1 MAIDLETIEILRERA
16 NVSYE
21 EARAALEKCD
31 GNIVEAL
38 IYLEKQDRL
47 KPPPQDAGSQTGF
60 WATLNKY
67 LRTGNET
74 KFVVSKDGRTV
85 LDLSLTIVI
94 LVTLILPPLT
104 LIGLLAAIFT
114 DHKIRMEKPGTRDMP
129 INKTFDDISSAATK
143 VTEQIK
149 DAINKK

>member
-1 MAIDLETIEILRERA
+1 MAINLETIEILRERA

-21 EARAALEKCD
+21 EARAALEKSD

-47 KPPPQDAGSQTGF
+47 KPPPQGSGSQTGF
-60 WATLNKY
+60 WATVNKY
-67 LRTGNET
+67 LKIGNET
-74 KFVVSKDGRTV
+74 KFVVSQDGRIV

-114 DHKIRMEKPGTRDMP
+114 GHKIRMEKPGARDMP

-143 VTEQIK
+143 VSEQIK
-149 DAINKK
+149 DAVNKK